1 MEAELAEWLQQE
13 ATQEVATGEARDSK
27 PTYAAPLVHVCRYVH
42 KNRVVR
48 TLTGEEATS
57 TSNLLIDG
65 EVAVGAR
72 DRWTV
77 PSGEQL
83 PVLAVEQHPDEL
95 GAISHTRVFF

>member
-1 MEAELAEWLQQE
+1 MEAELVEWLQQQ
-13 ATQEVATGEARDSK
+13 ATQEPVTGEARDST
-27 PTYAAPLVHVCRYVH
+27 PTYGPPVVHTCRYVH
-42 KNRVVR
+42 KNRAVR

-57 TSNLLIDG
+57 TSNLLMDG
-65 EVAVGAR
+65 EVAVDVR

-95 GAISHTRVFF
+95 GVISHTRVLF

>member
-1 MEAELAEWLQQE
+1 MDAELREWLQQQ
-13 ATQEVATGEARDSK
+13 ATQEVVTGEARDSS
-27 PTYAAPLVHVCRYVH
+27 PSYGAPVVHVCRYVH
-42 KNRVVR
+42 KTMVVR

-57 TSNLLIDG
+57 TSNLLMDG

-83 PVLAVEQHPDEL
+83 PVLAYSQHPDEL

>member
-1 MEAELAEWLQQE
+1 MDAELVEWLQQE
-13 ATQEVATGEARDSK
+13 ATQELVTGEARDSS
-27 PTYAAPLVHVCRYVH
+27 PSYGPPVVHACRYVH

-57 TSNLLIDG
+57 TSNLLMDG
-65 EVAVGAR
+65 EVAVDAR

-83 PVLAVEQHPDEL
+83 PVMAVEQHPDEL
-95 GAISHTRVFF
+95 GAIDHTRVFF